1 MLVTLIIFPYFCIKL
16 TYDITVEVNA
26 PNGLRTRVN
35 AFHCF
40 FYSLGPGIKSSGF
53 SFSIV

>member
-40 FYSLGPGIKSSGF
+40 FIL
-53 SFSIV
+53 